1 MVKNNNDLVKKI
13 FGKTAK
19 EIFSTPSE
27 PHSKFHSPN
36 AFCGNAGPEEM
47 KHFQELLDVLSDSQV
62 AALVDAVGIRFGSP
76 TKDIDRHTLEGV
88 LDEADREDFYR
99 EYRKLTSNK

>member
-1 MVKNNNDLVKKI
+1 MTENDNDPVRKI
-13 FGKTAK
+13 FGKSAQ

-27 PHSKFHSPN
+27 PHSKFHSAN

-47 KHFQELLDVLSDSQV
+47 KHFRNLLDRLSDAQISK
-62 AALVDAVGIRFGSP
+62 LVDGVGIRFGSP
-76 TKDIDRHTLEGV
+76 ASAIDRDTLEGV

-99 EYRKLTSNK
+99 EYHKLTN